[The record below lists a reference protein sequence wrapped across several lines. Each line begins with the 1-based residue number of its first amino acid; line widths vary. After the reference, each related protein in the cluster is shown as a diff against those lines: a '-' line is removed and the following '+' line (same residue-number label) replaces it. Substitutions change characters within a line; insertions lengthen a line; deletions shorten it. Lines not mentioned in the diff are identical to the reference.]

1 MRVDFT
7 DIFGKVK
14 GLFSRSGKSHVAT
27 MGAMSQKEVASK
39 LRRVL
44 ESFNCTVD
52 ADKEEDMVVYRFDYQ
67 NGHFIARINAD
78 ASIGLIF
85 PSIIE
90 DKAEHLGAV
99 RSLVNRVNLTENIAK
114 AYYTFN
120 ENDNTVHI
128 HVGAALNPDGL
139 PEAAFSSQVSALLSL
154 CFSMRDL
161 MAHLH
166 TGIDDASR
174 DFDDESYMMRRERR
188 LLTELEMTHSTSDS
202 ESSYIAASERL
213 TLEDVVARVFG
224 REISITGAR
233 VVTDTVTE
241 LSTLNEICYLDL
253 LSTVIDYGDDIIRPG
268 HKPQV
273 KFARQNATVIA
284 DYRMPGD
291 NPDATRRQ
299 IVLNLH
305 AEGHDGRLFYVRI
318 SGVANA
324 PDGDNTL
331 TGGHTSPAQTTCS
344 LLVAYDFLPEEER
357 RSEVRFL
364 IDDANDKIAAGNA
377 DELTPEQRM
386 LCASILPV
394 VDYDLY
400 RGRQAFLDGRYYQAL
415 VYLEKSFD
423 YLNSR
428 YHDLDEDARETFFNV
443 CYYIGFCYC
452 EMRRYREAYYFLD
465 IVYPLNRANYTSEYV
480 NCLVN
485 ARDFRSIMALDSI
498 TKSLESDKDAA
509 SDPEKVSF
517 MDFIKR
523 RRAYVLIDTGQYLSA
538 ESLLKEMLDQPANQD
553 FAIGELA
560 YLQHLRET
568 NPEAFTDPDLP
579 F

>member
-14 GLFSRSGKSHVAT
+14 GLFSRSGKSTADT
-27 MGAMSQKEVASK
+27 MGTMSQKEVASM
-39 LRRVL
+39 LRSVL

-78 ASIGLIF
+78 ASIGFIF

-120 ENDNTVHI
+120 ENENTVHI

-139 PEAAFSSQVSALLSL
+139 SDAALSAQVTALLSL

-161 MAHLH
+161 MVHFH
-166 TGIDDASR
+166 NGIEDASR

-188 LLTELEMTHSTSDS
+188 LMTELEMMHSTSGP
-202 ESSYIAASERL
+202 ESPYIAASERL

-224 REISITGAR
+224 SEISVTGAR

-241 LSTLNEICYLDL
+241 LSTLNEIRYLDI
-253 LSTVIDYGDDIIRPG
+253 LSTVIDYGEDVIRPG

-273 KFARQNATVIA
+273 KFARKNATVIA

-291 NPDATRRQ
+291 NPDAMRRQ
-299 IVLNLH
+299 VVLNLH
-305 AEGHDGRLFYVRI
+305 AEGHDGRLYYVRI
-318 SGVANA
+318 AGMVNA

-331 TGGHTSPAQTTCS
+331 TGGHRTPSQTSCS
-344 LLVAYDFLPEEER
+344 LLVAYDSLPEEER

-377 DELTPEQRM
+377 AELTPEQRM

-443 CYYIGFCYC
+443 CHYIGFCYC
-452 EMRRYREAYYFLD
+452 EMRRYREAYYYLD
-465 IVYPLNRANYTSEYV
+465 IVYPLNRVNYTSEYV

-509 SDPEKVSF
+509 SDPEKASF

-560 YLQHLRET
+560 YLQSLREK
-568 NPEAFTDPDLP
+568 NPEAFSAPDLP